1 MLRQEEKLRCTKEP
15 FIEDVGTRRIKSMRF
30 SMFSG
35 KEIRQSAEAQV
46 WNNRIYEP
54 NMKPAPNGLLDTRMG
69 AANKQGE
76 CGTCHGS
83 YTECPG
89 HFGYLKLALPVFNIG
104 FFNNILDV
112 VKCICKG
119 CSRVLLVEKDRR
131 EFLKKMRQP
140 RAEPLVKFALMKKVR
155 DKCKLSR
162 CPWCGFINGVA
173 KKGRM
178 GLVIVHDC
186 SKTLDGSTEELRS
199 ALSHKK
205 EKLAITSIHTLDPA
219 TVLSLFRRM
228 IDEDC
233 ELLNLGDR
241 PEKLIITEIAV
252 PPVPIRPS
260 VFVGG
265 GGGRMSNEDSITC
278 ILKNIVNTNSIL
290 KGTLQSGEPL
300 AKCFDCWQHL
310 QLQVVEYINSDAP
323 CLIDSQHR
331 GLIQR
336 LKGKTGRFRGNLSGK
351 RTEYTGR
358 TVISPDP
365 NLRITEV
372 AIPIL
377 MARVLTYPERVSY
390 YNIEK
395 LRQCIRNGP
404 HKHPGAN
411 FILQPDGTK
420 LHLKYCDR
428 RIAARDL
435 KYGCIVERH
444 LEDGDIV
451 LFNRQPSL
459 HRMSIMSHR
468 ARIMPWRTLRFNES
482 VCNPYNADFDGDE
495 MNLHVPQTEEA
506 RTEAL
511 MLMGVQNNLCTP
523 KNGEILVASTQD
535 FLTSSF
541 LITRKDSFYDRSSFT
556 LLCSYLGD
564 AMENIDLP
572 TPALIKPIELWTGK
586 QLFSVLVRP
595 NAFTKVYLNLG
606 VREKICTKKCALTVE
621 DKTSEAV
628 HDAMCPNDG
637 FVYFRNSELL
647 SGQVGKKTLGN
658 GNNEGMFSVLIRDYN
673 SHAAASCM
681 NRLAK
686 FSARFIGNHGFSIGV
701 DDVQPGE
708 SLNEKKGK
716 TIGEGYQEC
725 HELIAQYSKGALK
738 PQPGC
743 SRAQTLEARISGVLN
758 KLRDTA
764 GDHCMSTLHW
774 RNSPLIMSQ
783 CGSKGSPINISQM
796 VVCVGQQSVGGR
808 RAPNGFIDRTLPHF
822 PINSKTPAAKGFVAN
837 SFYTGLTATEFF
849 FHTMG
854 GREGLVDTA
863 VKTAET
869 GYMSRRLM
877 KGLEDLSVFY
887 DQTVRNASGGIVQFV
902 YGDDGMDPVKMEGKG
917 GNPLNLDQLFMKVM
931 ATCPQRG
938 HETLSPEA
946 ISQMLNDKLS
956 EQDPS
961 AGGCSDRFKELL
973 TKFVGNR
980 IKMLRNTRRA
990 LHLDEDH
997 VGRKDSS
1004 IEECVAANISGI
1016 AAKQLQ
1022 VFLDTC
1028 LSRYHSKIIE
1038 AGASIG
1044 AIGAQSIGE
1053 PGTQMTLKT
1062 FHFAGVASMNVTLG
1076 VPRIKEIINA
1086 AKKISTPIITA
1097 ELLSGQDESF
1107 GVKVKRCIEKVVL
1120 GEVAAAIKIVLKSSQ
1135 PNLVVKLD
1143 MQRIEAQGYEGIN
1156 ADSVQLSIINY
1167 PKLKLKSQHVRVID
1181 EAKLRIYPDGT
1192 DRSKLQ
1198 FELHNLKSML
1208 PKVIV
1213 KGIPTVERAVVNP
1226 VKGRDKTIE
1235 RYNLLVEGTNL
1246 LAVLGAPGVDAMKT
1260 KSNHIMEVNQ
1270 TLGIEAARRS
1280 IIDEIQYTFESNNM
1294 IIDLR
1299 HMMLLADL
1307 MTYKGEVLGITRY
1320 GIAKMKSSVLML
1332 ASFEKTS
1339 EHLFNASYAGREDQ
1353 IDGVSEC
1360 IIMGIPMQLG
1370 TGILKVRQRLESLP
1384 EFKYQPA
1391 PIMSS

>member
-1 MLRQEEKLRCTKEP
+1 MARPEEKLRCTKEP
-15 FIEDVGTRRIKSMRF
+15 FIEDVGTRRIKSIRF

-35 KEIRQSAEAQV
+35 NEVRQSAEVQV
-46 WNNRIYEP
+46 WNSRIYNHE
-54 NMKPAPNGLLDTRMG
+54 MKPVPNGLLDTRMG
-69 AANKQGE
+69 AANKLGE
-76 CGTCHGS
+76 CSTCHGS
-83 YTECPG
+83 FAECPG
-89 HFGYLKLALPVFNIG
+89 HFGYLKLALPVFNVG
-104 FFNNILDV
+104 FFNCILDV
-112 VKCICKG
+112 LKCICKQG
-119 CSRVLLVEKDRR
+119 SSYGERSARVFEENEKSQSRSATEKCYH
-131 EFLKKMRQP
+131 EK
-140 RAEPLVKFALMKKVR
+140 
-155 DKCKLSR
+155 S
-162 CPWCGFINGVA
+162 VA
-173 KKGRM
+173 KKGRA
-178 GLVIVHDC
+178 GLIILHDC
-186 SKTLDGSTEELRS
+186 SKTLDGSTEELRD

-205 EKLAITSIHTLDPA
+205 EKLSISAVRMLDPA
-219 TVLSLFRRM
+219 IVLSLFKRM
-228 IDEDC
+228 TDEDC

-241 PEKLIITEIAV
+241 PEKLIVTEIAV

-260 VFVGG
+260 VFVA
-265 GGGRMSNEDSITC
+265 GGRMSNEDSITV
-278 ILKNIVNTNSIL
+278 ILKSIANTNSIL
-290 KGTLQSGEPL
+290 KENLQTGGQFMKIAGNIFNFKLLNISTVTHPL
-300 AKCFDCWQHL
+300 FPSHNIEALF
-310 QLQVVEYINSDAP
+310 SD
-323 CLIDSQHR
+323 S
-331 GLIQR
+331 
-336 LKGKTGRFRGNLSGK
+336 KGRQADF
-351 RTEYTGR
+351 
-358 TVISPDP
+358 V
-365 NLRITEV
+365 V

-411 FILQPDGTK
+411 FIIQPDGTK

-435 KYGCIVERH
+435 KYGCVVERH

-541 LITRKDSFYDRSSFT
+541 LVTRKDNFYDRSSFS

-595 NAFTKVYLNLG
+595 NACTKVFLNLT
-606 VREKICTKKCALTVE
+606 VKEKIY
-621 DKTSEAV
+621 KTPKGSTLEPE
-628 HDAMCPNDG
+628 AMCPNDG

-647 SGQVGKKTLGN
+647 SGQVGKATLGN
-658 GNNEGMFSVLIRDYN
+658 GNKDGMFSTLVRDYN

-708 SLNEKKGK
+708 HLNQEKKMKIDG
-716 TIGEGYQEC
+716 GYKDC
-725 HELIAQYSKGALK
+725 HDLIASYSKGALRL
-738 PQPGC
+738 QPGC
-743 SRAQTLEARISGVLN
+743 NAAQTLEQSITRVLN
-758 KLRDTA
+758 EIREEA
-764 GDHCMSTLHW
+764 GKVCMNTLHW

-796 VVCVGQQSVGGR
+796 VACVGQQSVGGR

-887 DQTVRNASGGIVQFV
+887 DQTVRNASGGIVQFL
-902 YGDDGMDPVKMEGKG
+902 YGDDGMDPAKMEGKDG
-917 GNPLNLDQLFMKVM
+917 KPLNLDQLFMKVM

-938 HETLSPEA
+938 QNTLSPGE
-946 ISQMLNDKLS
+946 ILQILNDKLS
-956 EQDPS
+956 EHDAS
-961 AGGCSDRFKELL
+961 SDDGCSEKFKQLL
-973 TKFVGNR
+973 TYFLEDR
-980 IKMLRNTRRA
+980 IKLLKSTRRA
-990 LHLDEDH
+990 LLLDEDH
-997 VGRKDSS
+997 VGERHSS
-1004 IEECVAANISGI
+1004 FEESIAANISGI
-1016 AAKQLQ
+1016 SVKQLQ

-1028 LSRYHSKIIE
+1028 LSRYHLKKIE

-1097 ELLSGQDESF
+1097 ELLSEKDVLSARI
-1107 GVKVKRCIEKVVL
+1107 VKGSMEKAVL
-1120 GEVAAAIKIVLKSSQ
+1120 GEVAEAIKIVLKSSQ

-1143 MQRIEAQGYEGIN
+1143 MQRIEALHMGIS
-1156 ADSVQLSIINY
+1156 ADSVQLSILNH
-1167 PKLKLKSQHVRVID
+1167 PKIKLKSEHVRVID
-1181 EAKLRIYPDGT
+1181 KSKLRIYPAGIDK
-1192 DRSKLQ
+1192 SKLLY
-1198 FELHNLKSML
+1198 ELHHLKSML

-1213 KGIPTVERAVVNP
+1213 KGIPTVERAVISETGEEN
-1226 VKGRDKTIE
+1226 DK
-1235 RYNLLVEGTNL
+1235 RYKLLVEGTNL
-1246 LAVLGAPGVDAMKT
+1246 LAVMGTPGVDAMKT
-1260 KSNHIMEVNQ
+1260 KSNHIMEVNR

-1280 IIDEIQYTFESNNM
+1280 IIDEIQYTMKSHGMN
-1294 IIDLR
+1294 IDSR

-1307 MTYKGEVLGITRY
+1307 MTYKGEILGITRY

-1332 ASFEKTS
+1332 ASFEKTA
-1339 EHLFNASYAGREDQ
+1339 EHLFNASYSGREDQ
-1353 IDGVSEC
+1353 IEGVSEC

-1370 TGILKVRQRLESLP
+1370 TGILKVRQRLDHLP
-1384 EFKYQPA
+1384 EFKYQPD
-1391 PIMSS
+1391 PILA

>member
-1 MLRQEEKLRCTKEP
+1 
-15 FIEDVGTRRIKSMRF
+15 MRF

-140 RAEPLVKFALMKKVR
+140 RAEPLVKFALMKK
-155 DKCKLSR
+155 
-162 CPWCGFINGVA
+162 
-173 KKGRM
+173 
-178 GLVIVHDC
+178 
-186 SKTLDGSTEELRS
+186 
-199 ALSHKK
+199 
-205 EKLAITSIHTLDPA
+205 
-219 TVLSLFRRM
+219 
-228 IDEDC
+228 DC

-265 GGGRMSNEDSITC
+265 GGGRM
-278 ILKNIVNTNSIL
+278 
-290 KGTLQSGEPL
+290 
-300 AKCFDCWQHL
+300 
-310 QLQVVEYINSDAP
+310 
-323 CLIDSQHR
+323 
-331 GLIQR
+331 
-336 LKGKTGRFRGNLSGK
+336 
-351 RTEYTGR
+351 
-358 TVISPDP
+358 
-365 NLRITEV
+365 
-372 AIPIL
+372 
-377 MARVLTYPERVSY
+377 
-390 YNIEK
+390 
-395 LRQCIRNGP
+395 
-404 HKHPGAN
+404 
-411 FILQPDGTK
+411 
-420 LHLKYCDR
+420 
-428 RIAARDL
+428 RIAGNTFSFKL
-435 KYGCIVERH
+435 LNISIVTPLVLLTH
-444 LEDGDIV
+444 NTV
-451 LFNRQPSL
+451 ALFNDSK
-459 HRMSIMSHR
+459 

-647 SGQVGKKTLGN
+647 SGQVGKKTLDLKAN
-658 GNNEGMFSVLIRDYN
+658 QNLIDVL
-673 SHAAASCM
+673 SS
-681 NRLAK
+681 
-686 FSARFIGNHGFSIGV
+686 SARFIGNHGFSIGV

-1062 FHFAGVASMNVTLG
+1062 FHFAGVASMSILSVLYVTLG